1 MNGEMRIAHKIV
13 YLKGR
18 DYLGDQDTDSR
29 VMLKSILQKQ
39 GVRGWNWF
47 IWLRKG
53 FSGGPLWTW

>member
-39 GVRGWNWF
+39 GVRG
-47 IWLRKG
+47 
-53 FSGGPLWTW
+53 